1 MTSRPSQPRRSFF
14 RKYFL
19 ALFAAVVVPLLA
31 NGGSEAWLGY
41 RDQRA
46 RLDERLGLEARAA
59 AGRIEGFV
67 AGIRDQLGWMVQLP
81 WTDGPE
87 DQRRIDALRLLRQV
101 PAISDLTLVD
111 GVSRERLYVSRV
123 GLDRINAGT
132 DRSDD
137 PAVEGARAARVW
149 YGPVRYHH
157 GSEPFMRIAVA
168 GNRAAVGVAVAEINL
183 KLIWDV
189 ISAIRVGDTGQ
200 AFVLDGPGRLIAHPD
215 IGIVLRGADD
225 PTARTLQE
233 LRAAIIGAAG
243 RAATG
248 TDVEGRTV
256 MAAMAPVPGVDWT
269 VVVEQPLVEAFG
281 PIYAALWRTAALL
294 LAGTALSA
302 AFAYWLA
309 RRMTGP
315 IRVLEEGTERIGAGQ
330 FDHRIT
336 ITTGDELERLA
347 AHFNNMAKE
356 LAVSQERSERI
367 DRLKR
372 FLAPQLAELV
382 ERTGESRMLEGQR
395 TEVAVVF
402 CDLRGFTAFSN
413 KAEPEEIIAVLNEYY
428 SMLGAVVTRHEGTL
442 TSFQGDGLMIIL
454 NAPIPCPD
462 PALRAVRM
470 ATEMQENIQPL
481 ILLWRARGYVI
492 GFGVGVAFGAATVG
506 QIGTGSRLEYTA
518 IGNVVN
524 LAARLCASAADGE
537 ILFDVAIAREVGTTL
552 PTIALGTRPL
562 KGYDQQVPVF
572 AVKLPTLSPA
582 TSAA

>member
-111 GVSRERLYVSRV
+111 GASRERLYVSRV

-481 ILLWRARGYVI
+481 IQRWRARGYVI
-492 GFGVGVAFGAATVG
+492 GFGVGLAFGAATVG

>member
-413 KAEPEEIIAVLNEYY
+413 KAEPEEIIAVLSEYY

-442 TSFQGDGLMIIL
+442 TSFQGDGLMVIL

-470 ATEMQENIQPL
+470 ATEMQANIQPL
-481 ILLWRARGYVI
+481 VQRWRARGHVI
-492 GFGVGVAFGAATVG
+492 GFGVGLAFGAATVG

-537 ILFDVAIAREVGTTL
+537 ILFDVAIAREVGAAL

>member
-481 ILLWRARGYVI
+481 IQRWRARGDVI
-492 GFGVGVAFGAATVG
+492 GVGVGLAFGAATVG

>member
-481 ILLWRARGYVI
+481 IQRWRARGYVI
-492 GFGVGVAFGAATVG
+492 GFGVGLAFGAATVG

>member
-137 PAVEGARAARVW
+137 PPVEGARAARVW

-481 ILLWRARGYVI
+481 IQRWRARGHVI
-492 GFGVGVAFGAATVG
+492 GFGVGLAFGAATVG

>member
-46 RLDERLGLEARAA
+46 GLDERLGLEARAA

-149 YGPVRYHH
+149 YGPVRYHQ

-200 AFVLDGPGRLIAHPD
+200 AFVLDGPGRLIAHLD

-233 LRAAIIGAAG
+233 LRSAIIGAAG

-294 LAGTALSA
+294 LAGTALSSA
-302 AFAYWLA
+302 LAYWLA

-395 TEVAVVF
+395 TEIAVVF

-428 SMLGAVVTRHEGTL
+428 SILGAVVTRHEGTL

-454 NAPIPCPD
+454 NAPIPYPD

-470 ATEMQENIQPL
+470 ATDAGEHP
-481 ILLWRARGYVI
+481 
-492 GFGVGVAFGAATVG
+492 AAHPA
-506 QIGTGSRLEYTA
+506 L
-518 IGNVVN
+518 
-524 LAARLCASAADGE
+524 ASAWLCDRLRRGPG
-537 ILFDVAIAREVGTTL
+537 IRRCNSGSDRHW
-552 PTIALGTRPL
+552 
-562 KGYDQQVPVF
+562 
-572 AVKLPTLSPA
+572 
-582 TSAA
+582 

>member
-302 AFAYWLA
+302 ALAYWLA

-481 ILLWRARGYVI
+481 IQRWRARGHVI
-492 GFGVGVAFGAATVG
+492 GFGVGLAFGAATVG

-572 AVKLPTLSPA
+572 AVKLPTVSPA

>member
-157 GSEPFMRIAVA
+157 GSEPFIRIAVA

-481 ILLWRARGYVI
+481 IQRWRARGYVI
-492 GFGVGVAFGAATVG
+492 GFGVGLAFGAATVG

>member
-428 SMLGAVVTRHEGTL
+428 SMLGAVVTQHEGTL

-481 ILLWRARGYVI
+481 IQRWRARGYVI
-492 GFGVGVAFGAATVG
+492 GFGVGLAFGAATVG